1 MKTRTRVFGS
11 LRFRRF
17 SLFAAAVPQA
27 AAAIADAIGG
37 CRRPLL
43 PSRGQLLPPRSTLCS
58 WIMTTCAAL
67 ARFAWCLNRGG
78 CTQLFIACAPSPL
91 RRGRQASNQ
100 LRRCKRPECASARWS
115 GQWLLAW
122 RRPWSSSGALRSACL
137 LILSVA
143 GPYQRLA
150 TYSMYHDKQ
159 LFSFDHHPS
168 ASGAAATSGGR
179 RREPRTGGR
188 RTCEASPVKRYTPR
202 TLDPHF

>member
-1 MKTRTRVFGS
+1 
-11 LRFRRF
+11 
-17 SLFAAAVPQA
+17 
-27 AAAIADAIGG
+27 
-37 CRRPLL
+37 
-43 PSRGQLLPPRSTLCS
+43 
-58 WIMTTCAAL
+58 MTTCAAL

-188 RTCEASPVKRYTPR
+188 LACESSPLKRYTLTHFVCPR
-202 TLDPHF
+202 KLINVSHALRCPPRRKPKGPTGIGLVSGLAHVYPSL

>member
-1 MKTRTRVFGS
+1 MRSRAAGVLCWRRAANCCPRARPCAHGS
-11 LRFRRF
+11 
-17 SLFAAAVPQA
+17 
-27 AAAIADAIGG
+27 
-37 CRRPLL
+37 
-43 PSRGQLLPPRSTLCS
+43 
-58 WIMTTCAAL
+58 MTMRAAL

-91 RRGRQASNQ
+91 RRGRQTSSQ
-100 LRRCKRPECASARWS
+100 SRRCKRPECASARWS
-115 GQWLLAW
+115 CQWLLAW

-168 ASGAAATSGGR
+168 ASGAATTSGGR

-188 RTCEASPVKRYTPR
+188 LACESSPLKRYHGTKHGPR
-202 TLDPHF
+202 QSLDFIPSQTT